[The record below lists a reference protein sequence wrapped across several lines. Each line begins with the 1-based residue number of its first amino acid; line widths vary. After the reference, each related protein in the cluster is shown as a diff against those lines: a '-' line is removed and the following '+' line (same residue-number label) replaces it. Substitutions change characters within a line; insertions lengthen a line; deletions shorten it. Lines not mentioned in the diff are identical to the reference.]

1 MGALDNMG
9 EGMKKNGFL
18 LVECAVALVL
28 LATVGLLLA
37 RFLGTEACRTVRFAY
52 ARALIDR
59 MAWVAEGGDA
69 EEKVPGVTVT
79 VQTAQQEVML
89 STLLPSVHTLDTDLD
104 AHNNAVIPVSTV
116 TVRAHNG
123 STCIIKHVARKA

>member
-1 MGALDNMG
+1 
-9 EGMKKNGFL
+9 MKKNGFL
-18 LVECAVALVL
+18 LIECIVALVL
-28 LATVGLLLA
+28 LATVSLLLA

-52 ARALIDR
+52 TRALIER

-79 VQTAQQEVML
+79 VQKSQQEIML
-89 STLLPSVHTLDTDLD
+89 STLLPSVRTLDTGLE
-104 AHNNAVIPVSTV
+104 AHNNAIIPVTTV

-123 STCIIKHVARKA
+123 STSVIKRVERKT